1 MRRPLCEQA
10 LGGILCAPL
19 TLAWVLIGEVQTMI
33 AMKVGV
39 LWISCAALGVAIGP
53 PARAALAPVAA
64 VAQDAKAQ
72 FEEKLKAADQKD
84 PKALYEVAKWAD
96 ENGLKTDSKRVA
108 RMVIKLD
115 PEHADARAMLG
126 YQKYEGKWLTQ
137 REIDREKAKKEEAD
151 KEKQGLK
158 KWKNEWVPKED
169 YDKLEKGLVAVTV
182 NGEKKWV
189 TPIEKE
195 RIDKGMTLVDGAWI
209 TPEEK
214 EHLAKG
220 EFRVGE
226 KWVSEEEANKVHAD
240 FTNPWELEG
249 DYCSFTTT
257 CKRKFAKDAVKQ
269 ADLTIKEAY
278 RILGVEMPKQPAKIG
293 LIMVKDLNDYNTL
306 GGNQGLDAREAT
318 MSSNWACFT
327 MPDQNTGKTI
337 GVSMYEVLDEKNEK
351 GNDDF
356 SFGHVRHAA
365 AAAALKNMS
374 FAEQPPPWFTIGVA
388 TYLERYWHPI
398 YNTMKDRN
406 RLSAWSASS
415 LDKEGGM
422 IQLKNYFEPFN
433 VTKQTILQS
442 GLIVSYLVN
451 GAQSPKVAE
460 QWKKCLEAFKAEK
473 QKGLEKGFVK
483 LEILIQKDGDK
494 EIDAYRQ
501 TFSG

>member
-1 MRRPLCEQA
+1 
-10 LGGILCAPL
+10 
-19 TLAWVLIGEVQTMI
+19 MI
-33 AMKVGV
+33 AMKVG
-39 LWISCAALGVAIGP
+39 LLLSLAATLGLATAA
-53 PARAALAPVAA
+53 PARAATCPLAVP
-64 VAQDAKAQ
+64 AQDAKAQ

-96 ENGLKTDSKRVA
+96 ENGLKTESKRVA

-151 KEKQGLK
+151 KEKLGLK

-169 YDKLEKGLVAVTV
+169 YEKLEKGLVSVTV

-226 KWVSEEEANKVHAD
+226 KWVTEEEANKVHSD

-249 DYCSFTTT
+249 ELCSLTTT

-269 ADLTIKEAY
+269 ADLTIKETY
-278 RILGVEMPKQPAKIG
+278 RLLGLELPKQPTKIG
-293 LIMVKDLNDYNTL
+293 LIMVKDLTDYTTL
-306 GGNQGLDAREAT
+306 GGNQGLDAREAA
-318 MSSNWACFT
+318 MSSNWATFT

-337 GVSMYEVLDEKNEK
+337 AVTMYETLDPKSDK
-351 GNDDF
+351 GNDEY
-356 SFGHVRHAA
+356 SLGHVRHAA
-365 AAAALKNMS
+365 ASAALKNMS
-374 FAEQPPPWFTIGVA
+374 FGEQPPPWFTIGVA
-388 TYLERYWHPI
+388 TYLERFWHPL
-398 YNTMKDRN
+398 YTGMADRKK
-406 RLSAWSASS
+406 LSAWSAGS
-415 LDKEGGM
+415 LDKEGGL
-422 IQLKNYFEPFN
+422 IQFKNYFEPFN

-442 GLIVSYLVN
+442 GLVVSYLVN
-451 GAQSPKVAE
+451 GPPTPKVAE

-473 QKGLEKGFVK
+473 QKGLEKTFVK

-501 TFSG
+501 SFSG